1 MVFSQ
6 GLFQQPVQNNNDGF
20 YFINATIEDQKR
32 QKTYYKDLSKASLA
46 ISLANQ
52 ENLTEGLSHI
62 KTSKRNDYE
71 FIDKGIEFEHRLHY
85 DADYI
90 EDSFDS
96 LADISETESV
106 TYESILVYR

>member
-1 MVFSQ
+1 MNGLRSLWERIFQHANKQKTKTSVVFSQ

-62 KTSKRNDYE
+62 SKLPIVHKRMFNRNFQKE
-71 FIDKGIEFEHRLHY
+71 
-85 DADYI
+85 
-90 EDSFDS
+90 
-96 LADISETESV
+96 
-106 TYESILVYR
+106 